1 FNYVQNGN
9 PLRLRTSISWRV
21 SGCTANYD
29 LFYPNRVFT
38 GDAYFNG
45 ELYSAGDADGR
56 SPSSLIANALPCTV
70 PYNLV
75 VLLEGF
81 YVGSGS
87 MSTALS
93 NAGVSAGANDV
104 DTIVAELRSTTDPSI
119 IVSSLSG
126 IVDVTGNAT
135 FIFPSSVAGNSY
147 WLVVK
152 HRNSVEAWSAAPVTM
167 SINGTYD
174 FTSSASQTY
183 LSNIAN
189 VGSGDY
195 ALFTGDIN
203 QDGFVDAYDYTLY
216 EDQSISFSTG
226 YLGSDLNGDGFVDAF
241 DFPLFESNQL
251 NFVMAVTP

>member
-1 FNYVQNGN
+1 
-9 PLRLRTSISWRV
+9 
-21 SGCTANYD
+21 
-29 LFYPNRVFT
+29 
-38 GDAYFNG
+38 
-45 ELYSAGDADGR
+45 
-56 SPSSLIANALPCTV
+56 
-70 PYNLV
+70 
-75 VLLEGF
+75 
-81 YVGSGS
+81 
-87 MSTALS
+87 
-93 NAGVSAGANDV
+93 
-104 DTIVAELRSTTDPSI
+104 LRSTTDPSI